1 MTMSLNEFLA
11 KSLKLVDD
19 QDVNRELTDVQ
30 ISYSS
35 ELFKKDLQIADLDRQ
50 IENVKNSTDKL
61 NANNNELKSKLNT
74 IKISL

>member
-1 MTMSLNEFLA
+1 MSLNEFLA